1 MDKQNNIDK
10 PRVYRIR
17 VNGQLNQHWT
27 DWFGGFTLEYFNG
40 DTVLTGLVADQA
52 ALHGVLSKIRDLG
65 LPIELVQHMEI
76 KESTLTS

>member
-1 MDKQNNIDK
+1 MDKQNSIDK

-17 VNGQLNQHWT
+17 VYGELDQHWT
-27 DWFGGFTLEYFNG
+27 DWFDGFTLECIKGN
-40 DTVLTGLVADQA
+40 TVLTGLVADQA

-76 KESTLTS
+76 